1 MEDIKNTE
9 MEDQVLELG
18 PLYDKVKEIEQR
30 NKESFAANQSLTIV
44 EMGDVFAKISDR
56 WSFSVDDPELAL
68 PPLKRSIV
76 KIFGI
81 MHNIFVTD
89 IYKDGIPKSVQDEI
103 YKKLQTVVN
112 KKKESLTAVRKELDQ
127 AKEDVRVVE

>member
-56 WSFSVDDPELAL
+56 GSFSVDDPELAL

-89 IYKDGIPKSVQDEI
+89 MFFTYFFI
-103 YKKLQTVVN
+103 
-112 KKKESLTAVRKELDQ
+112 
-127 AKEDVRVVE
+127 